1 MRNGNSLKNTHT
13 DIVKQN
19 FADFFVL
26 GETATSLFFSFISG
40 TKREEV
46 IFLSGSEEC
55 MQEYPEL
62 SYQSNCVKSANQ
74 IA

>member
-1 MRNGNSLKNTHT
+1 
-13 DIVKQN
+13 
-19 FADFFVL
+19 VL
-26 GETATSLFFSFISG
+26 GETATSLFLKKIRSFISG

-62 SYQSNCVKSANQ
+62 SNQSNCVKSTNQ